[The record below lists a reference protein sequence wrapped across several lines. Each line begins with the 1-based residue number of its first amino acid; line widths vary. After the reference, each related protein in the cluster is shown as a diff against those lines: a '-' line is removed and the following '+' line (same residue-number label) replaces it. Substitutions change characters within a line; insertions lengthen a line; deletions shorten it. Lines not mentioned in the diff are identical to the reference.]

1 MVSPSSNFLKN
12 KILAALSNADLALL
26 QPHLEPVELEVR
38 KVLEQPNK
46 PIKHSYFIERGLASI
61 VAGNS
66 HKRLEVGLIGS
77 EGMSGLPIVLGNDRS
92 PHENF
97 IQVAGEGSRI
107 PADKLREAMRQ
118 SRSLEKAFLKFAHSF
133 MNQTANTAFSNGTA
147 TLEERLA
154 RWLLMA
160 NDRLDGDEIPL
171 THEFLSLMLGVR
183 RAGVTVALNYLEH
196 RGVIRLSRG
205 QIVITDRKGLKA
217 SANGTYHEPEAPRHF
232 RKQSQADRATVPGGG
247 RLSRVS
253 LRS

>member
-77 EGMSGLPIVLGNDRS
+77 EGMTGLPIVLGNDRS

-107 PADKLREAMRQ
+107 PADKLRGAMRQ

-217 SANGTYHEPEAPRHF
+217 SANGTYHEPEAPAPF
-232 RKQSQADRATVPGGG
+232 RKQSQADRATVPGRGS
-247 RLSRVS
+247 LSRVS

>member
-77 EGMSGLPIVLGNDRS
+77 EGMTGLPIVLGNDRS

-107 PADKLREAMRQ
+107 PADKLRGAMRQ

-171 THEFLSLMLGVR
+171 THDFLSLMLGVR

-217 SANGTYHEPEAPRHF
+217 SANGTYHEPEAPAPF
-232 RKQSQADRATVPGGG
+232 RKQSQADRATVPGEATSPG
-247 RLSRVS
+247 
-253 LRS
+253 

>member
-38 KVLEQPNK
+38 KVLEEPNK

-77 EGMSGLPIVLGNDRS
+77 EGMTGLPIVLGNDRS

-107 PADKLREAMRQ
+107 SANKLREAMQQ
-118 SRSLEKAFLKFAHSF
+118 SRSLEKAFLGFAHSF
-133 MNQTANTAFSNGTA
+133 MNQTANTALSNGTA

-183 RAGVTVALNYLEH
+183 RAGVTVALHYLEH

-205 QIVITDRKGLKA
+205 QIVIQDRDGLKA

-232 RKQSQADRATVPGGG
+232 RKQSQADRASVYRGEADSPG
-247 RLSRVS
+247 
-253 LRS
+253 

>member
-1 MVSPSSNFLKN
+1 MVSPSSNILKN
-12 KILAALSNADLALL
+12 KLLAGLSNADLALL

-38 KVLEQPNK
+38 KVLESPNK

-66 HKRLEVGLIGS
+66 HKRLEA
-77 EGMSGLPIVLGNDRS
+77 
-92 PHENF
+92 F

-107 PADKLREAMRQ
+107 PADKLREAMWQ

-133 MNQTANTAFSNGTA
+133 LNQTANSAFSNGTA

-183 RAGVTVALNYLEH
+183 RAGVTVALNYLE
-196 RGVIRLSRG
+196 SRG
-205 QIVITDRKGLKA
+205 IIRCRGARSSSLI
-217 SANGTYHEPEAPRHF
+217 G
-232 RKQSQADRATVPGGG
+232 
-247 RLSRVS
+247 RVS
-253 LRS
+253 RQVPTALITTLRTADQHRSQTYCVWC

>member
-1 MVSPSSNFLKN
+1 VVSPSQNFRKN
-12 KILAALSNADLALL
+12 QLLAALSNADLALL
-26 QPHLEPVELEVR
+26 QPDLESVALEVR
-38 KVLEQPNK
+38 KVLEEPNK

-77 EGMSGLPIVLGNDRS
+77 EGMTGLPIVLGNDRS

-107 PADKLREAMRQ
+107 PADKLREAMGK
-118 SRSLEKAFLKFAHSF
+118 SRSLEKAFLKFVHSF

-147 TLEERLA
+147 KLEERLA

-160 NDRLDGDEIPL
+160 HDRLDGDEIPL

-196 RGVIRLSRG
+196 RGVIRMSRG
-205 QIVITDRKGLKA
+205 HIVITDRDGLKA
-217 SANGTYHEPEAPRHF
+217 SANGTYHDPE
-232 RKQSQADRATVPGGG
+232 G
-247 RLSRVS
+247 R
-253 LRS
+253 

>member
-66 HKRLEVGLIGS
+66 HKRLEVGLIGP
-77 EGMSGLPIVLGNDRS
+77 EGMTGLPIVLGNYRS

-107 PADKLREAMRQ
+107 PADKLRGAMRQ

-217 SANGTYHEPEAPRHF
+217 SANGTYHEPEAPAPF
-232 RKQSQADRATVPGGG
+232 RKQSQADRATVPGEATSPG
-247 RLSRVS
+247 
-253 LRS
+253 